1 MVPFTALSRLKLV
14 STNDV
19 AVSWSRDGT
28 LSDEGTL
35 VKLKH
40 QNLLKLSI
48 LCFEIGRKNYKRI
61 HFIKKV
67 IFPKLKHCNNNAIT
81 D

>member
-28 LSDEGTL
+28 LSDEGAS

-40 QNLLKLSI
+40 QNHNRNYLMVPFTAKSHLPQVKRSLSS
-48 LCFEIGRKNYKRI
+48 G
-61 HFIKKV
+61 
-67 IFPKLKHCNNNAIT
+67 
-81 D
+81 